1 MAERPEPQSQLEVEN
16 QCPTVTH
23 DDVSRKHNPDLQS
36 TSGKSWHFI
45 ANFNPEDISHHH
57 SLEDYQRLF
66 LTHDERIPLS
76 YLVIQI
82 ISTSIVSDSMEW
94 QIEGFVQL
102 KNPKS
107 RNMLEKYW
115 MPGKTATRC
124 EWIRIVGGLRG
135 HKDFLNFSLR
145 NLDPEVLTLELFGML
160 GANNAGR
167 SINAEI
173 NSVNRARNV
182 LSHYSKYSSSSTVI
196 KYTCF

>member
-1 MAERPEPQSQLEVEN
+1 MPHMAEGPEQLEVEN
-16 QCPTVTH
+16 QCPTVSH
-23 DDVSRKHNPDLQS
+23 DDVSRKHNTDLQY

-82 ISTSIVSDSMEW
+82 KSTSFVSDSMEW

-167 SINAEI
+167 SIDAAI

-182 LSHYSKYSSSSTVI
+182 LSHYSSSSTVI